1 MGLGGVRDPSTGL
14 DRAASLETGAALEV
28 EKVRKVRARGRV
40 RLGRGDHLAR
50 EDLEGGGGGGVG
62 VVQRNVEE
70 VVSQLEAA
78 HAEHVAHAVRRGG
91 GGGGHDGLVTRGR
104 VEGMKER
111 GWRWVSAA
119 STWDKRKPGTRVGV
133 RTRRRETARRV
144 PAPRRRRRES
154 RSDDERCGESAASRV
169 ANMRCGAEWPADV
182 ASDAA
187 SSSTTSTAGKKS
199 GIRPTAPFDRPT
211 APSREKT
218 VEIFRLTSVSRS
230 DRGGSRDRH
239 FDAPP
244 RATRRLE
251 PARSSSSSANGFSAR
266 LRTDARPSKPF
277 ANAPDPSGRA
287 PHLIGLGRPPA
298 GPATMGRGGDAQTSS
313 NAGAGEVRTNRRDPT
328 PGRLRH
334 TRISLRAADH
344 AAARQPRAAHA
355 AREMTSRARA
365 ISPLRLKLPSFFFAS
380 PYPPAPS
387 LTETN
392 PPALAI
398 RAVGRDHRRS
408 RRRGRL
414 PRVRPRQ

>member
-1 MGLGGVRDPSTGL
+1 M
-14 DRAASLETGAALEV
+14 
-28 EKVRKVRARGRV
+28 
-40 RLGRGDHLAR
+40 
-50 EDLEGGGGGGVG
+50 
-62 VVQRNVEE
+62 
-70 VVSQLEAA
+70 
-78 HAEHVAHAVRRGG
+78 
-91 GGGGHDGLVTRGR
+91 
-104 VEGMKER
+104 
-111 GWRWVSAA
+111 SAA
-119 STWDKRKPGTRVGV
+119 STWDKGKPGTRVGV

-199 GIRPTAPFDRPT
+199 GIRPTASFDRPT

-218 VEIFRLTSVSRS
+218 VEIFGLTSVSRS

-266 LRTDARPSKPF
+266 LRKDARPSKPF

-298 GPATMGRGGDAQTSS
+298 GPAQPPWDAAVT
-313 NAGAGEVRTNRRDPT
+313 RRRAPT
-328 PGRLRH
+328 PAPARCAPTDATPRPGVFVILESRCAR
-334 TRISLRAADH
+334 TIAPRRVSRAP
-344 AAARQPRAAHA
+344 RTPRA
-355 AREMTSRARA
+355 R
-365 ISPLRLKLPSFFFAS
+365 
-380 PYPPAPS
+380 
-387 LTETN
+387 
-392 PPALAI
+392 
-398 RAVGRDHRRS
+398 
-408 RRRGRL
+408 
-414 PRVRPRQ
+414 